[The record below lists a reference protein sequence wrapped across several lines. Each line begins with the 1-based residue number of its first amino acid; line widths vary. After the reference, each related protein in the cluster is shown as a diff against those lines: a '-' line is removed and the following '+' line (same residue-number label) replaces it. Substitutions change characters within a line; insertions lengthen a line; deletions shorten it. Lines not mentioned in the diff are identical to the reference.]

1 MKSKQAHECFSNHLN
16 ELTQEQTIL
25 KTKETCILGTC
36 MSEGTQTQHGVSSMP
51 DWCNVF
57 TLTSY
62 INAAGGMFPISF
74 NERWRL
80 VLAAFRNLDQ
90 QHNKYPEE
98 LSIYQFISLYIY
110 HCIYIIDHCR
120 INAVTQGPQCEK
132 SVPSGCCSFQTHHV
146 VINIVLCRP
155 SH

>member
-1 MKSKQAHECFSNHLN
+1 MKSKQAHECFHNHLN
-16 ELTQEQTIL
+16 ELTQEQTLL

-36 MSEGTQTQHGVSSMP
+36 RSGVSQTQHGVSSMP

-57 TLTSY
+57 TLTSC

-74 NERWRL
+74 NERL
-80 VLAAFRNLDQ
+80 CLALAAFRNLDQ
-90 QHNKYPEE
+90 QHNKYTEE
-98 LSIYQFISLYIY
+98 LSICHCISLYIY
-110 HCIYIIDHCR
+110 HCR

-132 SVPSGCCSFQTHHV
+132 SVPSGCSFQTHHV